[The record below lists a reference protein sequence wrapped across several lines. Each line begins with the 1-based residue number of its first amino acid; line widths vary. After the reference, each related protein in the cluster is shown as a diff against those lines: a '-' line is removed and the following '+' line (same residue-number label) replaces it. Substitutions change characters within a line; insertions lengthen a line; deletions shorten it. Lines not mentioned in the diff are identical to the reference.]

1 MHTPTTFS
9 KPCNKKR
16 CLQSKGSHWQ
26 ISPYKFWKA
35 YLMIVTTTFS
45 TKVLKNQLAKS
56 RHLKTNLNV
65 KTQHAKLQYPSVC
78 RGSQIW
84 RTSSSRNWTCM
95 FQDNLQR
102 YNWYHY
108 QFDSGQ
114 VWRNWIQ
121 SVWSGWAVIL
131 RVRKQRRSFR
141 WNHDRLITIGITIM
155 IH

>member
-1 MHTPTTFS
+1 MHTSITFP
-9 KPCNKKR
+9 KPCNRKR

-26 ISPYKFWKA
+26 ISPYKLWKA
-35 YLMIVTTTFS
+35 YVMIATTTFLRKCWETIWQS
-45 TKVLKNQLAKS
+45 QGC
-56 RHLKTNLNV
+56 LKTDLTAKMEHV
-65 KTQHAKLQYPSVC
+65 KLQYPSVC